1 MDEYFN
7 GIWISSLFWI
17 FILMF
22 VLCINTIVTT
32 DNLQANVCKRLAVTT
47 EDYLTCVHHKDADKV
62 FEQINKSSNLKI
74 KLEGD

>member
-17 FILMF
+17 LILMF

-32 DNLQANVCKRLAVTT
+32 DNLQANVCKRLAVTV
-47 EDYLTCVHHKDADKV
+47 EDYLACIYYKDTNKV
-62 FEQINKSSNLKI
+62 FEQINKSNGLKI
-74 KLEGD
+74 KLKGN